1 MMTPPSEDEQ
11 VRQKIYALAL
21 QVAEK
26 LGIYTSVIGE
36 QDVLFRRSPTQDD
49 PLIDAYDATVQ
60 AKMDEGTLFL
70 RARYHLTERQWKVKL
85 LRWTTPPAGIYYIK
99 DFAPN
104 DAASAWPRLTLYSTS
119 WSYRGVSVGHGALV
133 GRTVEAFPR
142 PVYHL
147 YDRAPS
153 EGDDGRRRIE
163 GNFVLEKRR
172 LNLLSADIQIRWV
185 ADEREKGH

>member
-85 LRWTTPPAGIYYIK
+85 LRWTTPP
-99 DFAPN
+99 
-104 DAASAWPRLTLYSTS
+104 RVSTIS
-119 WSYRGVSVGHGALV
+119 KISPQ
-133 GRTVEAFPR
+133 TMPR
-142 PVYHL
+142 PPGPAS
-147 YDRAPS
+147 RSTAPL
-153 EGDDGRRRIE
+153 GATG
-163 GNFVLEKRR
+163 
-172 LNLLSADIQIRWV
+172 A
-185 ADEREKGH
+185 

>member
-11 VRQKIYALAL
+11 VRQKIYTLAL

-70 RARYHLTERQWKVKL
+70 RAG
-85 LRWTTPPAGIYYIK
+85 TT
-99 DFAPN
+99 
-104 DAASAWPRLTLYSTS
+104 
-119 WSYRGVSVGHGALV
+119 
-133 GRTVEAFPR
+133 
-142 PVYHL
+142 
-147 YDRAPS
+147 
-153 EGDDGRRRIE
+153 
-163 GNFVLEKRR
+163 
-172 LNLLSADIQIRWV
+172 
-185 ADEREKGH
+185 